1 MKSDKELRGISKYLS
16 YVLRHHPESI
26 DLVLDEQGWADID
39 VLLTKCAAKNVLF
52 DREDLAQLVAQN
64 DKQRFA
70 IDTVGNKIR
79 ANQGHSI
86 RIDAAL
92 EPQVPPLVLY
102 HGTAKRFLP
111 AILEQ
116 GLLKQNRLHVHLSHE
131 IATARNVGS
140 RHGVPVVLR
149 IDTVAMQREGFI
161 FYLSENKVWLTENV
175 PAKYINY
182 EQ

>member
-1 MKSDKELRGISKYLS
+1 MKSDKELKGISKYLS

-26 DLVLDEQGWADID
+26 GLVLDAQGWADID
-39 VLLTKCAAKNVLF
+39 ILLDKCAAKNVLF

-70 IDTVGNKIR
+70 IDQANNKIR

-92 EPQVPPLVLY
+92 EPEVPPAVLY
-102 HGTAKRFLP
+102 HGTAKQFLP

-116 GLLKQNRLHVHLSHE
+116 GLQKQNRLHVHLSHE

-140 RHGVPVVLR
+140 RRGVPVVLLV
-149 IDTVAMQREGFI
+149 DAAAMQREGFI
-161 FYLSENKVWLTENV
+161 FYLSENKVWLTEEV
-175 PAKYINY
+175 PAKYISY
-182 EQ
+182 E

>member
-1 MKSDKELRGISKYLS
+1 MKSDKELKGISKYLS

-26 DLVLDEQGWADID
+26 GLVLDAQGWADID
-39 VLLTKCAAKNVLF
+39 ILLDKCAAKNVLF

-70 IDTVGNKIR
+70 IDKANNKIR

-92 EPQVPPLVLY
+92 EPEVPPAVLY
-102 HGTAKRFLP
+102 HGTAKQFLP

-116 GLLKQNRLHVHLSHE
+116 GLQKQNRLHVHLSHE

-140 RHGVPVVLR
+140 RRGVPVVLLV
-149 IDTVAMQREGFI
+149 DAAAMQREGFI
-161 FYLSENKVWLTENV
+161 FYLSENKVWLTEEV
-175 PAKYINY
+175 PAKYISY
-182 EQ
+182 E

>member
-1 MKSDKELRGISKYLS
+1 MKNDKELKGISKYLS
-16 YVLRHHPESI
+16 YILRHHPESI
-26 DLVLDEQGWADID
+26 DLVLDTQGWADID
-39 VLLTKCAAKNVLF
+39 VLISKCAAKNILF

-70 IDTVGNKIR
+70 IDMVTNKIR

-86 RIDAAL
+86 LIDAAL
-92 EPQVPPLVLY
+92 VPEAPPAVLY
-102 HGTAKRFLP
+102 HGTATRFLP

-131 IATARNVGS
+131 EATAHNVGS
-140 RHGVPVVLR
+140 RHGVPVVLT
-149 IDTVAMQREGFI
+149 IDAAAMQRQGFI
-161 FYLSENKVWLTENV
+161 FYLSENKVWLTEEV
-175 PAKYINY
+175 PAKYISY

>member
-1 MKSDKELRGISKYLS
+1 MKSDKELKGISKYLS

-26 DLVLDEQGWADID
+26 DLALDEQGWADID
-39 VLLTKCAAKNVLF
+39 ALLVKCAAKHVLF
-52 DREDLAQLVAQN
+52 DREDLSQLVAQN

-70 IDTVGNKIR
+70 IDRANNKIR

-92 EPQVPPLVLY
+92 APAAPPAVLY
-102 HGTAKRFLP
+102 HGTAKRFIP

-131 IATARNVGS
+131 MATARNVGS
-140 RHGVPVVLR
+140 RHGMPVVLE
-149 IDTVAMQREGFI
+149 IDAAAMQRDGFI
-161 FYLSENKVWLTENV
+161 FYLSENKVWLTGRV
-175 PAKYINY
+175 PAKYISY